1 MAGLALDQA
10 AWSSP
15 WRGRSVR
22 DKAVLAGGL
31 LLVAI
36 AAAPLPGGLAVMLI
50 CLCLL
55 LGPIRV
61 GWVRLARISWFPVV
75 SILVGVATV
84 AVSLS
89 WGAGLQLRVT
99 EQSLWQAAALAVR
112 ASAAT
117 LAMLVLACST
127 PVIDLLEGLRRARV
141 PAPLI
146 EIAALSYRFTFGL
159 LDSASAIQQAQR
171 ARLGFDTRSA
181 TMRSASAG
189 VAAIFLRAWD
199 RARRLEEG
207 LAGRGYDGSLRTLEP
222 SRRRS
227 ASFLSWSL
235 LLLVVLIGGSVLW
248 AVPA

>member
-36 AAAPLPGGLAVMLI
+36 AAAPLPGGLAVMLS

-141 PAPLI
+141 
-146 EIAALSYRFTFGL
+146 
-159 LDSASAIQQAQR
+159 
-171 ARLGFDTRSA
+171 
-181 TMRSASAG
+181 
-189 VAAIFLRAWD
+189 
-199 RARRLEEG
+199 
-207 LAGRGYDGSLRTLEP
+207 
-222 SRRRS
+222 RRR
-227 ASFLSWSL
+227 
-235 LLLVVLIGGSVLW
+235 
-248 AVPA
+248 

>member
-1 MAGLALDQA
+1 MVGLALDQA

-15 WRGRSVR
+15 WRERSVR

-36 AAAPLPGGLAVMLI
+36 TAAPLPSGLAVMVI
-50 CLCLL
+50 CLGLL

-61 GWVRLARISWFPVV
+61 GWVRLVRISWLPVV
-75 SILVGVATV
+75 SILVGVGTV

-89 WGAGLQLRVT
+89 WAAGLQLRVT
-99 EQSLWQAAALAVR
+99 EQSLLQASSLAVR

-127 PVIDLLEGLRRARV
+127 PMIDLLEGLRRARV
-141 PAPLI
+141 PAPLV

-181 TMRSASAG
+181 TMRSAAAG
-189 VAAIFLRAWD
+189 VAAIFLRSWD

-207 LAGRGYDGSLRTLEP
+207 LSGRGYEGSLRTLEP
-222 SRRRS
+222 TRHRSR
-227 ASFLSWSL
+227 SFLTWSV
-235 LLLVVLIGGSVLW
+235 LLLVALVAGSTLW
-248 AVPA
+248 AVLA